1 MPPKAK
7 HEAKTKAKA
16 KPKKRTNYA
25 TKPKTKRVS
34 EIGQVAR
41 GMVGKEMK
49 KCFERERDRDRQKL
63 RRTGNAKKGEMES
76 NWWRGGRSEGAA
88 GGRTPNTRFTALAIV
103 VVVVNVVGTV
113 VVTIEAFHFA
123 VSFSTFLY
131 LLMPCTHRLS
141 RKCKT

>member
-41 GMVGKEMK
+41 GMVRKEMK
-49 KCFERERDRDRQKL
+49 KCFERER
-63 RRTGNAKKGEMES
+63 
-76 NWWRGGRSEGAA
+76 
-88 GGRTPNTRFTALAIV
+88 
-103 VVVVNVVGTV
+103 
-113 VVTIEAFHFA
+113 
-123 VSFSTFLY
+123 
-131 LLMPCTHRLS
+131 
-141 RKCKT
+141 